1 MPLPALE
8 PQSLFV
14 DVQIEG
20 WALRWL
26 GAAGLIAGG
35 ALAAWVV
42 QWVALRLLRLWSDRL
57 AGGAASLMG
66 HGFGPEVERAHLAE
80 TSLALFGR
88 SIFLLVLLVFVAAAT
103 ELLELPVVSTWA
115 RGLATY
121 LPQVF
126 AAALVVVLGLLAGS
140 VARIGIGQAAST
152 AGLDHA
158 AALGRVV
165 QMAVIG
171 VTGVVAVDQLGIDVS
186 FLVIAVSIAL
196 AASLGAAAL
205 AFGLGARTA
214 VSNIIATHYLA
225 RTYEV
230 GQRVRVGEHEG
241 RIAEI
246 SPTAVILETGEGRV
260 HIPAKEFS
268 EQISTLIEG

>member
-1 MPLPALE
+1 MPPPAPE
-8 PQSLFV
+8 MQSLLL
-14 DVQIEG
+14 DVPIEG
-20 WALRWL
+20 GALRGL
-26 GAAGLIAGG
+26 VAAGLIAAG
-35 ALAAWVV
+35 AAAGWIV
-42 QWVALRLLRLWSDRL
+42 QWVALRLLRIWGDRL
-57 AGGAASLMG
+57 SGKAAS
-66 HGFGPEVERAHLAE
+66 FVDREFDSQFERARLAE
-80 TSLALFGR
+80 TSLALLGR

-103 ELLELPVVSTWA
+103 EILELPVVSTWA

-121 LPQVF
+121 LPQLF
-126 AAALVVVLGLLAGS
+126 ASALVLVLGLLAGS
-140 VARIGIGQAAST
+140 VARIGIAQAAST

-158 AALGRVV
+158 AALGRLV

-171 VTGVVAVDQLGIDVS
+171 VTAVIAVDQLGIEVS
-186 FLVIAVSIAL
+186 FLVIAVSIVL
-196 AASLGAAAL
+196 AASLGGAAL

-225 RTYEV
+225 RTYEA
-230 GQRVRVGEHEG
+230 GQLVRVAGREG

-246 SPTAVILETGEGRV
+246 SPTAVILETAEGRV

>member
-20 WALRWL
+20 WALRGL

-57 AGGAASLMG
+57 SGGAASFVD
-66 HGFGPEVERAHLAE
+66 HGFEPEVERAHLAE

-115 RGLATY
+115 RGLAAY

-140 VARIGIGQAAST
+140 VARIAIAQAAST

-171 VTGVVAVDQLGIDVS
+171 VTGVVAVDQLGIEVS

-268 EQISTLIEG
+268 EQISTLIDG